1 MKFYGRKGSAFG
13 QAYKDPE
20 RRHQSDFYD
29 AMVRAGRKRER
40 QAAKKECQAGID
52 DYEYFLLAD
61 WQDEEWYEEL
71 HYDGDDWDDD
81 WDDEDE
87 DNYQEDFGWYDECY

>member
-52 DYEYFLLAD
+52 DYEYFLSD
-61 WQDEEWYEEL
+61 YWIW
-71 HYDGDDWDDD
+71 YDGDEYGYDFSYGEDDYTK
-81 WDDEDE
+81 EDYE
-87 DNYQEDFGWYDECY
+87 QHDFEGWYDECY